1 VGATG
6 VWSAFKRHKAG
17 VAGIIIVLILVLSAI
32 FADWIAPYR
41 PTDTTAG
48 LPFSPP
54 SRSNPF
60 GTDNLGRD
68 IFSGV
73 VHGGRVSLMVGIT
86 AALGSTLIGT
96 LIGVLAG
103 YFRGTVDNVL
113 MRITEVFQVVPTYV
127 LALVMIA
134 LVGPGITNVMIA
146 IALLSWPSTA
156 RLVRAETLRL
166 RQQEFVEAALAVG
179 TKDPVIIWRH
189 ILPNAIPA
197 AVINGSLQVAT
208 AILIEAGL
216 SFLGLGDPNFVSWG
230 IMLQRSQAI
239 MLMAPWTAI
248 FPGAALSLAAL
259 GFNLAGDALNDALDP
274 RLRTIR
280 QN

>member
-1 VGATG
+1 
-6 VWSAFKRHKAG
+6 
-17 VAGIIIVLILVLSAI
+17 
-32 FADWIAPYR
+32 
-41 PTDTTAG
+41 
-48 LPFSPP
+48 
-54 SRSNPF
+54 
-60 GTDNLGRD
+60 
-68 IFSGV
+68 
-73 VHGGRVSLMVGIT
+73 
-86 AALGSTLIGT
+86 
-96 LIGVLAG
+96 
-103 YFRGTVDNVL
+103 
-113 MRITEVFQVVPTYV
+113 
-127 LALVMIA
+127 